1 MAMRRIALIKGPS
14 QYGLLRFFIDDAARA
29 FQMRGYQTVV
39 LDALAV
45 ENDLEIYRQLRDAAP
60 LDLVLTI
67 GIFGASRDEF
77 GRSIFE
83 ATGTPHVIQ
92 YVDHPLHHRNRLVAT
107 ARDSALLFID
117 RSHVRAVSTLYGDD
131 RFAYFGFGPHAAQGE
146 PVTLPA
152 DAETYE
158 SLRPIPFLFAGTVSP
173 LGPYPWEGLPSS
185 VEQVFTEAAEI
196 AAQVETVSCLELVD
210 QVFAHRGLDPNGPG
224 VSKSLSTQLLRVR
237 ELAIYVHEWIRIQR
251 RARLLEAAG
260 EAGIPLTLV
269 GNGTERYAGRYKSFD
284 CRGQV
289 DFREATALMQQSRVI
304 LNCNANFGEGS
315 HERSLTAM
323 LAGAVAATATSTF
336 YTDNFVKDRDLFLF
350 RWTHLKEDMAALA
363 DIVRDRDRLFAMAR
377 AGQQQVMAHH
387 CWEHRIDTFLAA
399 AQAVRDKYGRTNPAE
414 QPAVA

>member
-1 MAMRRIALIKGPS
+1 MAMPRIALIKGPS

-29 FQMRGYQTVV
+29 FRSRGYQTVV

-45 ENDLEIYRQLRDAAP
+45 ENDLEIYRQLRDAGP
-60 LDLVLTI
+60 LDLVFTI
-67 GIFGASRDEF
+67 GIFGASRDAL

-117 RSHVRAVSTLYGDD
+117 RSHVRAVSNLYGDD

-146 PVTLPA
+146 PVALPA
-152 DAETYE
+152 DAKAYE
-158 SLRPIPFLFAGTVSP
+158 DSRPIPFLFAGTVSQ
-173 LGPYPWEGLPSS
+173 LERYPWEGLPSS

-196 AAQVETVSCLELVD
+196 AARVEAVPCVELVD
-210 QVFAHRGLDPNGPG
+210 QVFAHHGLAPNGPG
-224 VSKSLSTQLLRVR
+224 ISKDLSAQLLRVR
-237 ELAIYVHEWIRIQR
+237 ELAIYVHEWTRIRR
-251 RARLLEAAG
+251 RAKLLEAAG
-260 EAGIPLTLV
+260 EAGIPLTLI
-269 GNGTERYAGRYKSFD
+269 GNGTDLYAGRYKSFD

-336 YTDNFVKDRDLFLF
+336 YTENFANGRDIYLF

-363 DIVRDRDRLFAMAR
+363 EFGRDRDKLFAMAR
-377 AGQQQVMAHH
+377 AGQEQVMAHH
-387 CWEHRIDTFLAA
+387 CWEHRIDTILAA
-399 AQAVRDKYGRTNPAE
+399 AEAVRAKYPCSKPSE
-414 QPAVA
+414 KPAVA